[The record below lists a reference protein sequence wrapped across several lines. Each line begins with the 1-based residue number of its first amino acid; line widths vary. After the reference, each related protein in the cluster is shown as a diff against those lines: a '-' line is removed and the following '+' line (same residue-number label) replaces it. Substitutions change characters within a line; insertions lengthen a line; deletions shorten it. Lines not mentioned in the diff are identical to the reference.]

1 MDVLGVK
8 LPAQQL
14 VGIAPQTPSPNPD
27 CNSLGNMLVGEAA
40 ITGAVPFIVAP
51 LLQGHQATSATKQP
65 SFSNDILECIIHKR
79 SKVSFNFHHLLQCR
93 SQVTGTAISMFY
105 QLKLHRFN

>member
-65 SFSNDILECIIHKR
+65 SFSNDILECIIVINARKYL
-79 SKVSFNFHHLLQCR
+79 SIF
-93 SQVTGTAISMFY
+93 TISSSAG
-105 QLKLHRFN
+105 LK